1 MRGLLILPVVFAAVS
16 VAPRAQACATCFGAS
31 DAPMAQGLNLG
42 ILSLLGVVGCVLVA
56 IASFFVVLATRSAR
70 VRRREA
76 GSAGAGAESVTL

>member
-1 MRGLLILPVVFAAVS
+1 
-16 VAPRAQACATCFGAS
+16 
-31 DAPMAQGLNLG
+31 MAQGLNLG

-76 GSAGAGAESVTL
+76 GSAAAEAESVTL